1 MINKLVLWHMSL
13 PRFHVSYWSLAN
25 VRTTKWRVYNWISTK
40 FSKPVFALYGP
51 LHRKWLNWFILFITR
66 FHNLMIIATTLGYRH
81 TLIAMWC
88 LYYRTNIMP
97 LLLIGSVSYT
107 HLYCLINARRSDLAC
122 GKELKHILVFCW
134 HKMFRKVLTVL
145 VGVYTNTE
153 SSPVPK
159 YHL

>member
-1 MINKLVLWHMSL
+1 MSL
-13 PRFHVSYWSLAN
+13 PRFHVSYWSLAD

-40 FSKPVFALYGP
+40 FSKSVFALYGP
-51 LHRKWLNWFILFITR
+51 LHRKWLNWFILFITW
-66 FHNLMIIATTLGYRH
+66 FHNLMIIATTLDYRH

-122 GKELKHILVFCW
+122 GKELKHILVLLLAQN
-134 HKMFRKVLTVL
+134 VP
-145 VGVYTNTE
+145 E
-153 SSPVPK
+153 SIDSSGWSIYQHRVVTCTK
-159 YHL
+159 ISSLGMKTQK